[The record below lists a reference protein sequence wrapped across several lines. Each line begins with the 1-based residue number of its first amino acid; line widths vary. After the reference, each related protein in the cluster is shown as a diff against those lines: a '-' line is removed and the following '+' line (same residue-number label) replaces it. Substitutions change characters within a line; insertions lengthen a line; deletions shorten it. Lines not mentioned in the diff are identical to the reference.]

1 MSVACENLEREFAA
15 WLGVRGAV
23 ATGFG
28 RGALWLALE
37 VAEVSGGEVAV
48 PELICAQVAEAVRR
62 AGARPV
68 FYPVRRDLTVDAE
81 EFEAALTPRTRAAIV
96 VHFWGRVLP
105 AIEELAEICRRRGI
119 FCLEDCAL
127 ALGAAAGGRRA
138 GTFGAAAVFSFTKS
152 DWCYGGGMVTSD
164 SESYLGRLRT
174 LREQQQRARARLAF
188 GYGLLR
194 RVDYAANRPRWC
206 AVASLAGPI
215 LQDLIFA
222 TSQDFY
228 SQGRMDVTMPEIA
241 ARRALRILRDL
252 QPTAWRR
259 RGIVLRLRDILGD
272 HAEILLW
279 PQLDPGETFAF
290 LPLLVRPG
298 GVEKKSALDLVKA
311 ADRHAVTLRLVWPAY
326 QPAEPGQSREAL
338 AWWAEHL
345 AILEVNPNLRAREVE
360 RIGKT
365 LSRLVEKL

>member
-1 MSVACENLEREFAA
+1 MGVACEKLEREFAA

-23 ATGFG
+23 TTGFG

-37 VAEVSGGEVAV
+37 AADVSAGEVAV
-48 PELICAQVAEAVRR
+48 PELTCAQVTEAVRH

-68 FYPVRRDLTVDAE
+68 FYPVQCNLTFDAQG
-81 EFEAALTPRTRAAIV
+81 FETALTPRTRAAIL
-96 VHFWGRVLP
+96 VHYWGRVLP
-105 AIEELAEICRRRGI
+105 GIEGLAEICRRRGV

-127 ALGAAAGGRRA
+127 ALGAAAIGQRA
-138 GTFGAAAVFSFTKS
+138 GRFGSAAVFSFTKS
-152 DWCYGGGMVTSD
+152 DWCYGGGMVASD
-164 SESYLGRLRT
+164 SEAYLSRLRT
-174 LREQQQRARARLAF
+174 LREQQQRTSARLAF

-206 AVASLAGPI
+206 AVASLAGPT
-215 LQDLIFA
+215 LQDLLFA
-222 TSQDFY
+222 TSHDFY

-241 ARRALRILRDL
+241 ARRALQILHSL
-252 QPTAWRR
+252 QPAARR
-259 RGIVLRLRDILGD
+259 RREIVLRLREILGD
-272 HAEILLW
+272 HTGILFW
-279 PQLDPGETFAF
+279 PQLDPQETFAF
-290 LPLLVRPG
+290 LLLLVRPG
-298 GVEKKSALDLVKA
+298 GVETKSALDLVKA
-311 ADRHAVTLRLVWPAY
+311 AGRHAVTLRLAWPAY

-345 AILEVNPNLRAREVE
+345 AILEVNPNLSGREVE